1 MTLDFDYSTKGICE
15 TMLYDNVYSERAYAV
30 DIIHLGRKYRKYGYA
45 QPVMVA
51 GIIYEGKNKETGEH
65 QKVLH
70 IGKYVQP
77 VDEYINDEKM
87 EEKAMENAVSD
98 PILVMNVEPL
108 FSKGLFNRIARAIIL
123 SVEVDLMKTEDELA
137 NPELEW
143 AEDVT
148 AVPYP
153 CSEDDV
159 TYDADYEIL
168 QGEGCTQWGE
178 KVSTEDYVT
187 DYSDCGCEDYQTDYF
202 IFDDGFC
209 SDCTE
214 QANEEDCDW

>member
-15 TMLYDNVYSERAYAV
+15 TMLYDNVYSERAHAV
-30 DIIHLGRKYRKYGYA
+30 DIVHLGRKYRKYGYA

-51 GIIYEGKNKETGEH
+51 GIIYEGNNKETGKH

-77 VDEYINDEKM
+77 VDEYIDDEKM

-98 PILVMNVEPL
+98 PILVMNVEPM

-159 TYDADYEIL
+159 TYDAAYEVL
-168 QGEGCTQWGE
+168 QGEGCSAWGE
-178 KVSTEDYVT
+178 NVATEDYPT
-187 DYSDCGCEDYQTDYF
+187 NCSDCGCAEYQTDYF
-202 IFDDGFC
+202 IFDEDFC
-209 SDCTE
+209 SDSTE
-214 QANEEDCDW
+214 QSNEDDCD